1 MKLFTNTTKTR
12 LFATDNHVKNLE
24 AIEITGV
31 AQATENW
38 GHSVFNLK
46 TLLDQNYLATDDLD
60 QLIVIPVASM
70 GLEPVEPP
78 SDTLTIDFT
87 GELTYAQIAAE
98 VLGVYDYYG
107 KTDVIDELKSLWR
120 YQDDYRGDNQSYVFT
135 ASDGSQLH
143 IEIDHFEEVMVVS
156 TRTPSMN

>member
-24 AIEITGV
+24 AIEITSV

-38 GHSVFNLK
+38 GHSVFNLE

-70 GLEPVEPP
+70 SLEPVEPP
-78 SDTLTIDFT
+78 NDTLTIDFT

-107 KTDVIDELKSLWR
+107 KTDAIDELKSLWR
-120 YQDDYRGDNQSYVFT
+120 YQDDYRGDTQSYVFT
-135 ASDGSQLH
+135 ASDNSQLH

-156 TRTPSMN
+156 TRKPSMN

>member
-1 MKLFTNTTKTR
+1 MKLFTNTTKRR

-24 AIEITGV
+24 AIEITSV

-38 GHSVFNLK
+38 GHSIFNLE

-98 VLGVYDYYG
+98 VLGVYGYYG
-107 KTDVIDELKSLWR
+107 KIVVIDELKSLWH
-120 YQDDYRGDNQSYVFT
+120 YQDDYRGDTQSYVFT
-135 ASDGSQLH
+135 ASDNSQLH
-143 IEIDHFEEVMVVS
+143 IEIDHFEEIMVVS